1 MCISRINKVLRALY
15 EVASKFSIIIISNRR
30 PALLVFS
37 LLLNHF
43 LMSSELR
50 ERENKITFEIQPQPQ
65 RQNTNTSFCD
75 HRQWGFW
82 RRMDANTNK

>member
-1 MCISRINKVLRALY
+1 MCILRINKVLGALY
-15 EVASKFSIIIISNRR
+15 EVASKFSIIISNQR

-65 RQNTNTSFCD
+65 RQNTNTSFCV
-75 HRQWGFW
+75 HRQWSFW
-82 RRMDANTNK
+82 RRMHANTNK